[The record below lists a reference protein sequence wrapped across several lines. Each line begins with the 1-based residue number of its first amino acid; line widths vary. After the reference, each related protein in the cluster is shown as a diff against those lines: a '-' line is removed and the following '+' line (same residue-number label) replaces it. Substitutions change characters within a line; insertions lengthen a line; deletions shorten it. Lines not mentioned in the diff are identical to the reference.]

1 MRMTL
6 LKINRKMLSNTN
18 YYIHRS
24 EEIKS
29 PGSIS
34 SGALDFSADL
44 QIFFSVF
51 DPVMHAGRYTIHEPI
66 KRREHGGAD
75 PLSPFIPQT
84 RNTVGN
90 NSSRPIFHSYDTRS

>member
-1 MRMTL
+1 ML
-6 LKINRKMLSNTN
+6 LITN

-44 QIFFSVF
+44 QIFFSSF
-51 DPVMHAGRYTIHEPI
+51 DPVLHAGRYAVDDPI
-66 KRREHGGAD
+66 ERREHGKAD
-75 PLSPFIPQT
+75 PLSPVISQT

-90 NSSRPIFHSYDTRS
+90 NSSRPIFHSYDIRS

>member
-1 MRMTL
+1 MERLRNML
-6 LKINRKMLSNTN
+6 LNTN

-34 SGALDFSADL
+34 SGAMDFSADL
-44 QIFFSVF
+44 QIFFSAY
-51 DPVMHAGRYTIHEPI
+51 DPVIHPGRYTIHDPI
-66 KRREHGGAD
+66 KRREHGKAD
-75 PLSPFIPQT
+75 PLGPVIPQT

>member
-6 LKINRKMLSNTN
+6 LKINKKMLSNTN

-34 SGALDFSADL
+34 SGALDFSAGL
-44 QIFFSVF
+44 QIFFSAY
-51 DPVMHAGRYTIHEPI
+51 DPVIHAGRYAVHDPI
-66 KRREHGGAD
+66 ERREHGKAES
-75 PLSPFIPQT
+75 LSPAIPQT
-84 RNTVGN
+84 HNMVGN
-90 NSSRPIFHSYDTRS
+90 NSSRPIFHSYDIRS